1 MAFNY
6 NDYSTEFSKKTRS
19 EYDVLLNSNK
29 RELIYYIHRLQ
40 SYRNWRAYISDLNY
54 NDISNIKKQIENSI
68 NKFTYHDG
76 DINKF
81 IDRMLNNYHNHG
93 IRESEFEWLK
103 SDERACFL
111 VLLTLLIKDT
121 EFDDL
126 LSIEKDN
133 YLNLQSGSI
142 YYSIIAWFDKFTE
155 PRNQRSGRRENE
167 GKLNKYHEKC
177 MILENNLVSSWLLSM
192 NDLGEIN
199 YCYNYLQRLG
209 MNTLAVVMNSDR
221 AEFIFRLVEKYNINR
236 KAILIAFF
244 DYLYL
249 SPNTGVFAAE
259 NLKMKMA
266 SALSSWK
273 NRKNKEGYIDVH
285 FDIKKEN
292 IPKLDE
298 LKKRFNVMSKKDVV
312 NALIEYMYDKKE

>member
-1 MAFNY
+1 MN
-6 NDYSTEFSKKTRS
+6 R
-19 EYDVLLNSNK
+19 
-29 RELIYYIHRLQ
+29 
-40 SYRNWRAYISDLNY
+40 
-54 NDISNIKKQIENSI
+54 
-68 NKFTYHDG
+68 
-76 DINKF
+76 F
-81 IDRMLNNYHNHG
+81 IDGMINSYHSHG
-93 IRESEFEWLK
+93 IRESAFEWLK

-111 VLLTLLIKDT
+111 VLLMLLINDT
-121 EFDDL
+121 KFDYF

-177 MILENNLVSSWLLSM
+177 MVLESNLVSSWLLSM

-221 AEFIFRLVEKYNINR
+221 VEFIFRLGEKYNINR
-236 KAILIAFF
+236 KVILIAFF

-249 SPNTGVFAAE
+249 LSDVGVFAAE

-266 SALSSWK
+266 SGLSSWK
-273 NRKNKEGYIDVH
+273 NRRNKEGYVDVH

-292 IPKLDE
+292 ISNLDDLWTVYQRLQENLIKGGLSGRNAKGERARTRSVNGIDGDIKLNQA
-298 LKKRFNVMSKKDVV
+298 LWVMTEK
-312 NALIEYMYDKKE
+312 MYEHFSGRERI

>member
-93 IRESEFEWLK
+93 IRESAFEWLK

-111 VLLTLLIKDT
+111 VLLMLLIDDT

-221 AEFIFRLVEKYNINR
+221 AEFIFRLGEKYNINR

-273 NRKNKEGYIDVH
+273 NRKNKEGYVDVH

>member
-29 RELIYYIHRLQ
+29 RELIYYIHSLQ
-40 SYRNWRAYISDLNY
+40 VNRGLRAYISDVNY
-54 NDISNIKKQIENSI
+54 KDIKNIKKQIENFI
-68 NKFTYHDG
+68 NKSTYQNNDM
-76 DINKF
+76 NRF
-81 IDRMLNNYHNHG
+81 IDGMINSYHSHG
-93 IRESEFEWLK
+93 IRESAFEWLK

-111 VLLTLLIKDT
+111 VLLMLLINDT

-177 MILENNLVSSWLLSM
+177 MILENNLVSSWLMSM

-209 MNTLAVVMNSDR
+209 MNTLAVVINSDR
-221 AEFIFRLVEKYNINR
+221 AEFIFRLGKKYNINR
-236 KAILIAFF
+236 KVILIAFF

-249 SPNTGVFAAE
+249 SSDIGVFAAE
-259 NLKMKMA
+259 NLKIKMA

-273 NRKNKEGYIDVH
+273 NRKNKEGYVDVH

-312 NALIEYMYDKKE
+312 NVLIEYMYDKKE

>member
-1 MAFNY
+1 MAFHDNR
-6 NDYSTEFSKKTRS
+6 YSAEFSKKILS
-19 EYDVLLNSNK
+19 EYDVLFNSNK

-40 SYRNWRAYISDLNY
+40 MNRSLRAYISDLNY
-54 NDISNIKKQIENSI
+54 NDVKSIKKQAENLI
-68 NKFTYHDG
+68 NKSTYQNNN
-76 DINKF
+76 INRF
-81 IDRMLNNYHNHG
+81 IDEMLNNYHDHG
-93 IRESEFEWLK
+93 IRENKFEWLK
-103 SDERACFL
+103 NDERACFL
-111 VLLTLLIKDT
+111 VLLILLVNETKS
-121 EFDDL
+121 DDL
-126 LSIEKDN
+126 LGIEENND
-133 YLNLQSGSI
+133 LNLQSGSM

-155 PRNQRSGRRENE
+155 LRNQLSGRRENE
-167 GKLNKYHEKC
+167 RKLNKYHERC
-177 MILENNLVSSWLLSM
+177 MALDKNSVSSWLLGM
-192 NDLGEIN
+192 NDLSEIN

-209 MNTLAVVMNSDR
+209 MNTLVVAVSNER
-221 AEFIFRLVEKYNINR
+221 AEFIFRLGEKYNVNK
-236 KAILIAFF
+236 KAVLIAFF

-249 SPNTGVFAAE
+249 SSDIGVFAAE

-273 NRKNKEGYIDVH
+273 NRKNKEGYVDVH

>member
-221 AEFIFRLVEKYNINR
+221 AEFIFRLGEKYNINR

-273 NRKNKEGYIDVH
+273 NRKNKEGYVDVH

>member
-1 MAFNY
+1 MSN
-6 NDYSTEFSKKTRS
+6 N
-19 EYDVLLNSNK
+19 YDVYLNDLDKKLDFKFNKLLNSGE
-29 RELIYYIHRLQ
+29 RELIYYIHFLQ
-40 SYRNWRAYISDLNY
+40 KDRRWCRYISNVNY
-54 NDISNIKKQIENSI
+54 NDIKDIKKQIKNAIIKLEYQNGNVDGFINRMLDNYHENI
-68 NKFTYHDG
+68 IQENKF
-76 DINKF
+76 
-81 IDRMLNNYHNHG
+81 
-93 IRESEFEWLK
+93 EWFK
-103 SDERACFL
+103 NDERACFL
-111 VLLTLLIKDT
+111 VFLVLLINET
-121 EFDDL
+121 EYDDL
-126 LSIEKDN
+126 PIIEKN
-133 YLNLQSGSI
+133 NFLNLSSSSL

-155 PRNQRSGRRENE
+155 QRHQRSGRRENE
-167 GKLNKYHEKC
+167 KKLKYCYEICMGLEK
-177 MILENNLVSSWLLSM
+177 NSVSSWIMGM
-192 NDLGEIN
+192 NDFGEIN

-209 MNTLAVVMNSDR
+209 MNTLAVAVSNER
-221 AEFIFRLVEKYNINR
+221 AEFIFCLSDKYNISR

-249 SPNTGVFAAE
+249 SPNAGVFAAE

-273 NRKNKEGYIDVH
+273 NRKNKEGYVDVH

>member
-6 NDYSTEFSKKTRS
+6 NDYSMEFSKKTRS

-54 NDISNIKKQIENSI
+54 NDINNIKKQIENSI

-81 IDRMLNNYHNHG
+81 IDRMLNDYHNHG

-111 VLLTLLIKDT
+111 VLLMLLINNTKP
-121 EFDDL
+121 DDL
-126 LSIEKDN
+126 IGIEENNK
-133 YLNLQSGSI
+133 LNLQSGSI

-155 PRNQRSGRRENE
+155 PRSQRSGRHENE
-167 GKLNKYHEKC
+167 KKLKKYYERC
-177 MILENNLVSSWLLSM
+177 MGLDENSVFSWLMGM
-192 NDLGEIN
+192 NDVGEIN

-209 MNTLAVVMNSDR
+209 MNTLVVAVSNES
-221 AEFIFRLVEKYNINR
+221 AEFIFRLGEKYNVN
-236 KAILIAFF
+236 KKSVLIAFF

-249 SPNTGVFAAE
+249 SSDIGVFAAE

-273 NRKNKEGYIDVH
+273 NRKNKEGYVDVH

>member
-121 EFDDL
+121 EFDYL